1 MAKKAYIGVENFTP
15 RELPN
20 GYTQVEYIES
30 SGTQYIDTG
39 FKPNQNTKMILKM
52 AMLADLTSKNA
63 TGVRN
68 SSSDATNRFGIVV
81 YTAQGKFG
89 GFFGTNGI
97 SGATADTNVHVHELG
112 PDGYIVDGVSY
123 GTMSSTTFSVSYNI
137 PLLSWSNGS
146 NGNEPIT
153 GRLYSCQLYYRETL
167 ARDFVPCIVDS
178 TGEVGLY
185 DLVNGGFYQNAG
197 SGAFTAGNTHGG
209 YARKIKKG
217 YIGVENF
224 TPRTLPSGYTQIEY
238 IQSSGTQW
246 IDTGFKPNHNT
257 RVVADCYLDSAA
269 STMSAFGAWTGTSTN
284 AFIHAGKSD
293 NSACVFFYGTGN
305 TSISVPKTGRHLI
318 DFNMNEA
325 SIDGVSASATT
336 QTFSCTYSMFLM
348 AYNSAGSAANKATGK
363 LYSCRV
369 YDNGV
374 MVRDF
379 VPCTNSSG
387 TAGLYDL
394 VNAVFYQNAGTGTFT
409 SGSTHA
415 SLARKIK
422 KAYIGIGGVAR
433 PCWAGGTITKYG
445 TIDATSDNI
454 ENSAGASNGDYA
466 IFAGGSIYSH
476 SGNGT
481 QTDSVFAYS
490 KSLTLS
496 KPDVLYT
503 AVMDLSATNVGDY
516 AVFAGGQLATVTD
529 YKRYVTAYDKSLTRT
544 FPSTLYNNAC
554 YMSAANAGGNYAVFV
569 GGYYGT
575 ASYGWTAYDSSL
587 TMKTGDMANYRYKAA
602 ATSLGDCAVF
612 AGGEGYGILSSC
624 ETIDS
629 SLTRTTRGDLSVAR
643 YELSAAHVGKYAIFA
658 GGYNQKGPVDVYN
671 ESFTRSALGNIATDG
686 SRYHIAA
693 TQVDGFAIFA
703 GGVFSLTVDL
713 YDESLT
719 HTLAENLTNKR
730 AYSCAAS
737 VGDYALIF
745 GGRGTL
751 NGEDVE
757 IYMLA

>member
-39 FKPNQNTKMILKM
+39 FKPKGTTKIICDFQMVNQGTEQQGVFGSRPGASGRFTVFTGDSTGALQVDYDTYGALAEETSTISGLNLNNRNTIEVNNSLIINKNTVKTVS
-52 AMLADLTSKNA
+52 AVSFTSTYNLFLFA
-63 TGVRN
+63 NNNVG
-68 SSSDATNRFGIVV
+68 
-81 YTAQGKFG
+81 TAQ
-89 GFFGTNGI
+89 
-97 SGATADTNVHVHELG
+97 L
-112 PDGYIVDGVSY
+112 P
-123 GTMSSTTFSVSYNI
+123 
-137 PLLSWSNGS
+137 GS
-146 NGNEPIT
+146 MK
-153 GRLYSCQLYYRETL
+153 LYSFKIYDNGTL
-167 ARDFVPCIVDS
+167 IRDFVPCIKDDE
-178 TGEVGLY
+178 TVGLY

-197 SGAFTAGNTHGG
+197 TGTFSAGSVHGSF
-209 YARKIKKG
+209 ARKIKKG
-217 YIGVENF
+217 YVGVKQASSY
-224 TPRTLPSGYTQIEY
+224 TLESN
-238 IQSSGTQW
+238 GT
-246 IDTGFKPNHNT
+246 
-257 RVVADCYLDSAA
+257 
-269 STMSAFGAWTGTSTN
+269 
-284 AFIHAGKSD
+284 
-293 NSACVFFYGTGN
+293 
-305 TSISVPKTGRHLI
+305 
-318 DFNMNEA
+318 
-325 SIDGVSASATT
+325 
-336 QTFSCTYSMFLM
+336 
-348 AYNSAGSAANKATGK
+348 
-363 LYSCRV
+363 
-369 YDNGV
+369 
-374 MVRDF
+374 RDF
-379 VPCTNSSG
+379 TDGSVSVTSFSTYQINSNGTLTPGDPTTTTLDELWQYIESG
-387 TAGLYDL
+387 AKDLYFYFTGESSITECYELYDYGL
-394 VNAVFYQNAGTGTFT
+394 GNRTEYVYSVNVYTVTGSNFVQVA
-409 SGSTHA
+409 H
-415 SLARKIK
+415 KIK
-422 KAYIGIGGVAR
+422 KAYIGVGGVAR

-445 TIDATSDNI
+445 TIDATSDKI

-466 IFAGGSIYSH
+466 IFAGGRIYTAT
-476 SGNGT
+476 GNGT

-516 AVFAGGQLATVTD
+516 AVFAGGQLATTTD

-554 YMSAANAGGNYAVFV
+554 RMSAANAGGNYAVFV
-569 GGYYGT
+569 GGYP
-575 ASYGWTAYDSSL
+575 AEYGWTAYDSSL
-587 TMKTGDMANYRYKAA
+587 TMKTGDMANYRYSAA

-612 AGGEGYGILSSC
+612 AGGAGDGILSSC

-703 GGVFSLTVDL
+703 GGVYSLTVDL

-719 HTLAENLTNKR
+719 HTLAENLTNDR

>member
-1 MAKKAYIGVENFTP
+1 MAKKAYIGVEKLTTTAVDLADVDSLQEFWVGRYDPYGNVPEWNSQSGGYEFSGNSVYAQDFY
-15 RELPN
+15 REINDGRL
-20 GYTQVEYIES
+20 QVESNTIYFIPDSYPQYYVKVIYINYQQSLQPDEFIAYK
-30 SGTQYIDTG
+30 TEN
-39 FKPNQNTKMILKM
+39 K
-52 AMLADLTSKNA
+52 
-63 TGVRN
+63 GV
-68 SSSDATNRFGIVV
+68 
-81 YTAQGKFG
+81 
-89 GFFGTNGI
+89 
-97 SGATADTNVHVHELG
+97 
-112 PDGYIVDGVSY
+112 
-123 GTMSSTTFSVSYNI
+123 
-137 PLLSWSNGS
+137 
-146 NGNEPIT
+146 
-153 GRLYSCQLYYRETL
+153 
-167 ARDFVPCIVDS
+167 
-178 TGEVGLY
+178 
-185 DLVNGGFYQNAG
+185 
-197 SGAFTAGNTHGG
+197 
-209 YARKIKKG
+209 ARKIKKG
-217 YIGVENF
+217 YVGVE
-224 TPRTLPSGYTQIEY
+224 Q
-238 IQSSGTQW
+238 
-246 IDTGFKPNHNT
+246 
-257 RVVADCYLDSAA
+257 AA
-269 STMSAFGAWTGTSTN
+269 SYALVSNGTRDFTD
-284 AFIHAGKSD
+284 G
-293 NSACVFFYGTGN
+293 
-305 TSISVPKTGRHLI
+305 SISVTSFSAYQINSNGTLTPGDPTTTTLDGLWQYIEAGAKDLYFYFTG
-318 DFNMNEA
+318 ES
-325 SIDGVSASATT
+325 SITECYQLYNYGLGNRTEYV
-336 QTFSCTYSMFLM
+336 YSVDV
-348 AYNSAGSAANKATGK
+348 YTVTGSN
-363 LYSCRV
+363 
-369 YDNGV
+369 
-374 MVRDF
+374 F
-379 VPCTNSSG
+379 VQV
-387 TAGLYDL
+387 A
-394 VNAVFYQNAGTGTFT
+394 
-409 SGSTHA
+409 H
-415 SLARKIK
+415 KIK

-445 TIDATSDNI
+445 TIDATSDKI

-466 IFAGGSIYSH
+466 IFAGGRIYTAT
-476 SGNGT
+476 GNGT

-516 AVFAGGQLATVTD
+516 AVFAGGQLATTTD

-554 YMSAANAGGNYAVFV
+554 RMSAANAGGNYAVFV
-569 GGYYGT
+569 GGYP
-575 ASYGWTAYDSSL
+575 AEYGWTAYDSSL
-587 TMKTGDMANYRYKAA
+587 TMKTGDMANYRYSAA

-612 AGGEGYGILSSC
+612 AGGAGDGILSSC

-703 GGVFSLTVDL
+703 GGVYSLTVDL

-719 HTLAENLTNKR
+719 HTLAENLTNDR